1 MNAPSKQP
9 AKTKGG
15 KVEKRIAIL
24 KIVSKIASF
33 VLMPAFTIYSLATG
47 KKRRGLKHH
56 FGWVPEVV
64 KKPGQKLVWV
74 HALSLGEVNGAA
86 PVLKIIR
93 EKRPNIAIVVS
104 VTTDAGYDAAHRMLP
119 FADHIFFHPLDSW
132 PFINR
137 ALDRIKPDLYVLT
150 DTGFWP
156 SMLMNLKE
164 RRIPPMVFNGRISEK
179 SQARY
184 KQIATMVKP
193 LLQSFAVI
201 CMQSERGRTTIQNL
215 GAPPQRIRIV
225 GDTKFD
231 ALQIVPEAERVRL
244 RERFRFPHDGQ
255 ILVAGSTHEGEEKI
269 CVNAYL
275 KLCRKFPKFSMVI
288 APRRLERVAEIAK
301 FLEKENVKFVL
312 RSEIDPRAK
321 LSANIVLLDSLG
333 ELAKV
338 YSIADMAFVGR
349 SLFAPGG
356 GHNLLEPVAQG
367 KPVLHGPYIE
377 NNQKTASELKAQG
390 LAFQVAD
397 EQTMFAMVRKL
408 LIHADELPQLQ
419 RKAAAYVQNKKGSA
433 LEIAKYIVA
442 ILK

>member
-1 MNAPSKQP
+1 
-9 AKTKGG
+9 
-15 KVEKRIAIL
+15 
-24 KIVSKIASF
+24 
-33 VLMPAFTIYSLATG
+33 
-47 KKRRGLKHH
+47 
-56 FGWVPEVV
+56 
-64 KKPGQKLVWV
+64 
-74 HALSLGEVNGAA
+74 
-86 PVLKIIR
+86 
-93 EKRPNIAIVVS
+93 
-104 VTTDAGYDAAHRMLP
+104 
-119 FADHIFFHPLDSW
+119 
-132 PFINR
+132 
-137 ALDRIKPDLYVLT
+137 
-150 DTGFWP
+150 
-156 SMLMNLKE
+156 
-164 RRIPPMVFNGRISEK
+164 
-179 SQARY
+179 
-184 KQIATMVKP
+184 
-193 LLQSFAVI
+193 
-201 CMQSERGRTTIQNL
+201 MQSERGRTTIQNL

>member
-1 MNAPSKQP
+1 MKAPPKQP
-9 AKTKGG
+9 AKAKKG
-15 KVEKRIAIL
+15 KAAKKIKLL
-24 KIVSKIASF
+24 KIVSTIASL
-33 VLMPAFTIYSLATG
+33 VLMPSFTIYSLFTG

-56 FGWVPEVV
+56 FGWVPETV
-64 KKPGQKLVWV
+64 KKPGQKLVWL

-86 PVLKIIR
+86 PVLKVIR
-93 EKRPNIAIVVS
+93 EKRPNIAIAVS

-119 FADHIFFHPLDSW
+119 FADYIFFHPLDSW

-137 ALDRIKPDLYVLT
+137 ALNRIKPDLYVLT

-179 SQARY
+179 SQKRY

-201 CMQSERGRTTIQNL
+201 CMQSERGRTTIQDL
-215 GAPPQRIRIV
+215 GAPPQRVRIV

-231 ALQIVPEAERVRL
+231 ALQIVPDAERIRIRERL
-244 RERFRFPHDGQ
+244 RLPRDGQ
-255 ILVAGSTHEGEEKI
+255 VFVAGSTHEGEEKA
-269 CVNAYL
+269 CVSAYL
-275 KLCRKFPKFSMVI
+275 KLCRKFPKLSMVI
-288 APRRLERVAEIAK
+288 APRRLERVDEIAK
-301 FLEKENVKFVL
+301 YLTKENVKFVL
-312 RSEIDPRAK
+312 RSEIDPRSR
-321 LSANIVLLDSLG
+321 LQTNVILLDTLG

-338 YSIADMAFVGR
+338 YAIADIAFVGR
-349 SLFAPGG
+349 SLFSPGG

-390 LAFQVAD
+390 LAFTVSD
-397 EQTMFAMVRKL
+397 DQTLFAAVRKM
-408 LIHADELPQLQ
+408 LIQADELPRL
-419 RKAAAYVQNKKGSA
+419 RKIASEYVQNKRGSA